1 MRFSRNFHQNVKQS
15 KSLGNLLLNLGIS
28 VSIWE
33 KTETNYPPQ
42 ICPRK
47 ILDLKSFDTYSFDQ
61 FHVAEQRLNG
71 RGVTA

>member
-28 VSIWE
+28 VSIWK
-33 KTETNYPPQ
+33 KTEANYTLQ

-47 ILDLKSFDTYSFDQ
+47 IPDLKSFYTYSFDQ
-61 FHVAEQRLNG
+61 FHVAEHRLNG
-71 RGVTA
+71 TGVTA